1 MDKDC
6 RSLGTLRR
14 EGDRRTPPIGGQPTV
29 GLAGVAAHTPVES
42 GNVAKCGCFYV
53 GAVQLCRLHAAAP
66 EMYDVMR
73 LPILFHQGGEWTK
86 EHQAEWLWI
95 TGTTEATSRVMCDT
109 IRALRAK
116 IDGA

>member
-1 MDKDC
+1 
-6 RSLGTLRR
+6 
-14 EGDRRTPPIGGQPTV
+14 
-29 GLAGVAAHTPVES
+29 
-42 GNVAKCGCFYV
+42 
-53 GAVQLCRLHAAAP
+53 
-66 EMYDVMR
+66 MYDVMR